1 MRYDG
6 TEIQNATNNSFD
18 ATQNGT
24 YTVVVSNSWGCE
36 SSDDIQVTG
45 VGINEIGD
53 YLVSLYPNPA
63 SNTVTIQFANT
74 VSPTTISLYD
84 VIEKSVF
91 EKQISNISSTQ
102 IDVSAYEKG
111 MYNLQII
118 SKEGKS
124 NYKIII
130 E

>member
-6 TEIQNATNNSFD
+6 TEIPNANNSSIEVI
-18 ATQNGT
+18 QNGT
-24 YTVVVSNSWGCE
+24 YTVVVANRWGCE
-36 SSDDIQVTG
+36 SSDDFQVTG
-45 VGINEIGD
+45 VGINEIENN
-53 YLVSLYPNPA
+53 LVSLYPNPT

-74 VSPTTISLYD
+74 INSTTISLYD
-84 VIEKSVF
+84 VVGKLVF
-91 EKQISNISSTQ
+91 EKQISNTSSTQ

-130 E
+130 V